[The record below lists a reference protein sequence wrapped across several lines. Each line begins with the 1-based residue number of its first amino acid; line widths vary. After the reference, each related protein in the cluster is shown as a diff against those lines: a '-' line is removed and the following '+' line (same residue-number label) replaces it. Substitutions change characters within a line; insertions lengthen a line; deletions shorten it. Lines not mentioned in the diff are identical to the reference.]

1 MAQKRP
7 LIGITLDS
15 EKAGGYSNMPWYAV
29 RENYCDTISQAGGVP
44 ITLPHEPDFV
54 DTYLDH
60 IDGLLITGGNFDV
73 DPSLFGAET
82 RHDTV
87 TVKEKRTKFE
97 WGITEGALK
106 RDMPILGICGGQQL
120 LHVVVGGTLIQ
131 HIPDSFPNCL
141 AHEQPNPRT
150 EPGHNVDVTA
160 GTKLAEIVGKQTF
173 PVNSAHHQAIAD
185 EPKGVK
191 INAVAPD
198 GVIEGMEI
206 IGKTFCMGVQ
216 WHPEYHIS
224 PADEKILEAF
234 VAASAHYQTSQK
246 G

>member
-1 MAQKRP
+1 MAQNPP

-29 RENYCDTISQAGGVP
+29 RENYCDTIRQAKGAP
-44 ITLPHEPDFV
+44 ITLPHEPECV
-54 DTYLDH
+54 EIYLDH

-73 DPSLFGAET
+73 DPALFGAET

-87 TVKEKRTKFE
+87 TVKEKRTQFE

-131 HIPDSFPNCL
+131 HIPDSFAECL

-150 EPGHNVDVTA
+150 EAGHAVSITPQ
-160 GTKLAEIVGKQTF
+160 TKLADIVGSDVIQ
-173 PVNSAHHQAIAD
+173 VNSAHHQAIAD
-185 EPKGVK
+185 SPEGV
-191 INAVAPD
+191 ILNAIAPD

-206 IGKTFCMGVQ
+206 RDKTFCLGVQ

-224 PADEKILEAF
+224 PADRKILDAF
-234 VAASAHYQTSQK
+234 VFAASQYKKRSK
-246 G
+246 